1 MENLHTYPKKLLI
14 HFLQKHP
21 HFQSTNLSR
30 KKTDE
35 LVELILLNDVL
46 CDWDKDSYTLAK
58 EKLVRDKCKELQA
71 VAEKHGIIVPK
82 TIYKSKTSMID
93 FLVGDIHESISVER
107 IKDCLFQQENI
118 SLTAHEIHHL
128 MKN

>member
-1 MENLHTYPKKLLI
+1 
-14 HFLQKHP
+14 
-21 HFQSTNLSR
+21 
-30 KKTDE
+30 
-35 LVELILLNDVL
+35 
-46 CDWDKDSYTLAK
+46 LAK

>member
-1 MENLHTYPKKLLI
+1 MENLHGYPKKLLI

-46 CDWDKDSYTLAK
+46 CDWDKESYSLAK